1 MRAVLYRGF
10 QQPATVEEVAD
21 PVPPPDGVVV
31 RVEATGLCRSDW
43 HGWQGHDADI
53 ATFPHIP
60 GHEFAGVVA
69 AVGAEVSGWREGDRV
84 TAPFVYACGQCPE
97 CVVGDQQV
105 CRSQVQPGF
114 GLPGSF
120 ADYVVVTNASTN
132 LVPLP
137 ESVDPVTG
145 AALGCRFATS
155 YRAVVAQ
162 GRAAAGEWVAVFGCG
177 GVGLSAVMIAVA
189 SGLQVVA
196 VDVSPAA
203 LDLAKSFGASVGIV
217 ASDTVVTEVV
227 EATGGGAHLT
237 IDALGSGAVCA
248 AAVSSLRRRGRHVQV
263 GLLPDGA
270 PELPMSRVVAYEL
283 SVVGSHGMAAH
294 SYRDMLGLVSSGRL
308 RPDLLVTRTI
318 SLAEAPDAL
327 AALSTT
333 SPTGI
338 TMITP

>member
-1 MRAVLYRGF
+1 M
-10 QQPATVEEVAD
+10 
-21 PVPPPDGVVV
+21 
-31 RVEATGLCRSDW
+31 
-43 HGWQGHDADI
+43 
-53 ATFPHIP
+53 
-60 GHEFAGVVA
+60 
-69 AVGAEVSGWREGDRV
+69 
-84 TAPFVYACGQCPE
+84 
-97 CVVGDQQV
+97 
-105 CRSQVQPGF
+105 
-114 GLPGSF
+114 PGSF
-120 ADYVVVTNASTN
+120 AEYVVVTNASTN
-132 LVPLP
+132 LVSLP
-137 ESVDPVTG
+137 ASVDMITG

-155 YRAVVAQ
+155 YRAVVSQ

-177 GVGLSAVMIAVA
+177 GVGLSAVMIAAA

-270 PELPMSRVVAYEL
+270 PELPMARVVAYEL

-294 SYRDMLGLVSSGRL
+294 AYGDMLGLVSAGRL
-308 RPDLLVTRTI
+308 RPDRLVTRTI
-318 SLAEAPDAL
+318 SLAETPDAL
-327 AALSTT
+327 AALSTA

-338 TMITP
+338 TMVAPAG